1 MINLEILLDKLN
13 IIHIIQLLE
22 LLIELFKL
30 NKEFLIKL
38 ILIQEVMI
46 IEKYLYI
53 FFIMIKY

>member
-53 FFIMIKY
+53 FFIMMKY

>member
-53 FFIMIKY
+53 FFILMKY